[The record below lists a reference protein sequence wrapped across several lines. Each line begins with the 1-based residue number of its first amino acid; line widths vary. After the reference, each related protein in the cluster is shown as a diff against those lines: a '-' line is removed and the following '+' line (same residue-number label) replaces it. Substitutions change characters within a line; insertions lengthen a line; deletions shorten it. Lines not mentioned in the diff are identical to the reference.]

1 MTYWINGEYRER
13 LQAIN
18 IADRGFLLGDGLF
31 ETLLL
36 ARGVPVFLKRHLQR
50 LRASAAALEI
60 EIPFSDEELGV
71 SLKELA
77 VKNAANSAQA
87 SARITLTR
95 GVSARGLAVS
105 KAVQPTLLVTVA
117 PYEPPAEP
125 ASLIVSRIIR
135 AENSLSAAHKTL
147 NYLDNVMAR
156 YEASNAGADDAV
168 MLNSAGRVACVS
180 AANIFLITKGG
191 AVVTPSLEEG
201 ALPGVVRSVLFGLAG
216 EFDAPIKEKPVEPS
230 ELHDSQLFIT
240 NSLTGLR
247 TAFIMSAAPSQHP
260 ASVEIMKR
268 LQSCYSGAVK
278 NDLDGE

>member
-1 MTYWINGEYRER
+1 MTYWINGEYREET
-13 LQAIN
+13 QAIN

-36 ARGVPVFLKRHLQR
+36 VRGVPVFLKRHLQR
-50 LRASAAALEI
+50 LRASAAALKI
-60 EIPFSDEELGV
+60 EIPFSDKEIGAG
-71 SLKELA
+71 LKTLA
-77 VKNAANSAQA
+77 VKNGANSAQA

-105 KAVQPTLLVTVA
+105 KAAQPTLLVTVA
-117 PYEPPAEP
+117 PYEPPTEP
-125 ASLIVSRIIR
+125 ASLVVSRIIR

-147 NYLDNVMAR
+147 NYVDNVMAR
-156 YEASNAGADDAV
+156 NEASNAGADDAV

-180 AANIFLITKGG
+180 AANIFLITKEG
-191 AVVTPSLEEG
+191 AVITPSLKEG

-216 EFDAPIKEKPVEPS
+216 EFDAPVKERPVELS

-247 TAFIMSAAPSQHP
+247 PAFIMGAAPSRHP
-260 ASVEIMKR
+260 AVEIMQR